1 MLDTFTLDTFSR
13 CIGQD
18 FHIAPQNGGAPK
30 NGHPSLRLASAQDLR
45 ENPWADGGTTRR
57 TPFSLLFHGPA
68 NPFLPQGTYPLRH
81 DSIGDFPLFLV
92 PLGPVAV
99 GPEKGL
105 MRYEAIFT

>member
-18 FHIAPQNGGAPK
+18 FHLAGPENT
-30 NGHPSLRLASAQDLR
+30 HPGLRLASAQDLR
-45 ENPWADGGTTRR
+45 ENPWADGATGRR

-68 NPFLPQGTYPLRH
+68 TPFLPQGTYPLRH
-81 DSIGDFPLFLV
+81 DVLGDFPLFLV
-92 PLGPVAV
+92 PLGPVPT
-99 GPEKGL
+99 GPDKGL

>member
-1 MLDTFTLDTFSR
+1 MLETFTLDTFSR

-18 FHIAPQNGGAPK
+18 FHVATRRTAIRAC
-30 NGHPSLRLASAQDLR
+30 ASRAAQDLR
-45 ENPWADGGTTRR
+45 ESPWADGGATRR

-68 NPFLPQGTYPLRH
+68 TPFLPQGTYPLRH
-81 DSIGDFPLFLV
+81 DAIGDFPLFLV
-92 PLGPVAV
+92 PLGPVPT

>member
-1 MLDTFTLDTFSR
+1 MLETLTLDTFSR

-18 FHIAPQNGGAPK
+18 FHVTSD
-30 NGHPSLRLASAQDLR
+30 NGHAPLRLASAEDLR
-45 ENPWADGGTTRR
+45 ENPGADGDATRR

-81 DSIGDFPLFLV
+81 DAIGDFQLFLV
-92 PLGPVAV
+92 PLGPVPI

>member
-18 FHIAPQNGGAPK
+18 FHVVTSD
-30 NGHPSLRLASAQDLR
+30 NGHPGLRLASAEDLR
-45 ENPWADGGTTRR
+45 EKPWADGGAERR

-68 NPFLPQGTYPLRH
+68 KPFLPQGTYPLRH
-81 DSIGDFPLFLV
+81 DAIGDFPLFLV
-92 PLGPVAV
+92 PLGPVPA
-99 GPEKGL
+99 GPDKGL